1 MKPLLYWIILIRLQ
15 KLKPDDAVPFALAM
29 YQVITLSKLY
39 TDEAKRIKASY
50 FTCTCAFY
58 ADSLLLYFRI
68 RLHQILIKWLS
79 NAVFSIDQYVNYCT
93 LYSISVKLLSL

>member
-39 TDEAKRIKASY
+39 TDEAKQIKASY
-50 FTCTCAFY
+50 IA
-58 ADSLLLYFRI
+58 
-68 RLHQILIKWLS
+68 
-79 NAVFSIDQYVNYCT
+79 
-93 LYSISVKLLSL
+93 